1 MPKTADEI
9 TPIIPR
15 HGVILLDDGV
25 VKIRVRDGHLEVE
38 SYGWGEHH
46 MARLARVGH
55 GLERLIA
62 TSWDGFVSLDAL
74 RWLAVK
80 KIPLTIVKGSDIL
93 LSNPMRPADARMRRA
108 QLAAEVSGVAIEV
121 SRELIGRKLQGQ
133 QSVAREKL
141 RDPGTATAIADLGK
155 SLAGAKTLEEIRIL
169 EARAAS
175 AYWIGWRGIEVTFP
189 RKGKREI
196 PEHWRRF
203 GRRASLL
210 TGTPKSATN
219 PANCALNFLYA
230 ILLSEST
237 IALMAMGLDPS
248 LGYLHNDIPN
258 RDSLACDLMEAAR
271 PAVDRYVLDLIST
284 PLDRNWFYE
293 KSDGEVCL
301 MPEGRK
307 ALSQTWRLWR
317 AAVSPL
323 AEMVADMLIPGAPT
337 RLTARHNREAN
348 GLPGIA
354 PLPAVPALQR
364 LCRIC
369 GARSPAIVSTARP
382 AHRYSNASR
391 L

>member
-1 MPKTADEI
+1 MPTATEEI
-9 TPIIPR
+9 TPILPR

-25 VKIRVRDGHLEVE
+25 LKIRVRHGHLEIE
-38 SYGWGEHH
+38 TYGFGEHH

-55 GLERLIA
+55 NLERLVA
-62 TSWDGFVSLDAL
+62 TSWDGFISLDAL
-74 RWLAVK
+74 RWLAVQ
-80 KIPLTIVKGSDIL
+80 KIPLTIIQGSDIL

-108 QLAAEVSGVAIEV
+108 QLAAEESGIAVLI
-121 SRELIGRKLQGQ
+121 SRALISRKIQGQ
-133 QSVAREKL
+133 ERVAREKL
-141 RDPGTATAIADLGK
+141 KDPRTAAAIADVGK
-155 SLAGAKTLEEIRIL
+155 SLAGTKTLEEIRIL

-175 AYWIGWRGIEVTFP
+175 AFWTAWKGIEVTFP
-189 RKGKREI
+189 RKGKREV

-203 GRRASLL
+203 SGRASLL

-219 PANCALNFLYA
+219 PINCALNFLYA

-237 IALMAMGLDPS
+237 IALMSMGLDPS
-248 LGYLHNDIPN
+248 LGYLHADIPN
-258 RDSLACDLMEAAR
+258 RDSLACDLIEGAR
-271 PAVDRYVLDLIST
+271 WAVDSYVLDLISR

-317 AAVSPL
+317 SAVSPL

-337 RLTARHNREAN
+337 PLTARRNREAKAGQ
-348 GLPGIA
+348 GL
-354 PLPAVPALQR
+354 LH
-364 LCRIC
+364 CRPC
-369 GARSPAIVSTARP
+369 QPFRGSAASAGRRSPAIVSTARC
-382 AHRYSNASR
+382 ALRYSNASR